1 MAKTVIVVS
10 AALTAFLLALTAAAM
25 YAYRTLSTASA
36 AGPQPAS
43 QQSSAP
49 VNAPVQISADPTQAQ
64 PTTVPNV
71 SPQDAAALAAKY
83 LNRTDL
89 YSVQL
94 ADLKGT
100 QTYMVTFSRGDV
112 VYVGLQGQVL
122 AALAAPTPAPA
133 PPVVTTYSGGG
144 RGGGGGSGHHGG
156 EGDDGGGD

>member
-1 MAKTVIVVS
+1 MAKTVIVMS
-10 AALTAFLLALTAAAM
+10 AAVTAFLLALTAAAM

-36 AGPQPAS
+36 AAQQPAS

-49 VNAPVQISADPTQAQ
+49 VNAPVQLSADPTQAQ

-71 SPQDAAALAAKY
+71 SPQDAASLAAKY

-122 AALAAPTPAPA
+122 ASLPAPTPA

-144 RGGGGGSGHHGG
+144 GGGGGGGGHHGG
-156 EGDDGGGD
+156 EGEDGGGD